1 MAKIGY
7 GKSLIMELT
16 YKQLKKELKTLPLLD
31 NFIQH
36 RAYSLL
42 DDIIRWTPEEL
53 ITKSMEDLIINCFA
67 LISIYNFN
75 NRDYNTIK
83 TELNK
88 AGWYVQNKV
97 K

>member
-1 MAKIGY
+1 
-7 GKSLIMELT
+7 MELT